1 MNKNKNR
8 LIAIILSAFGT
19 IFLIYY
25 IFRASLDIV
34 VSDYIRIINYY
45 LEDVSDLKY
54 LLSWECIS
62 RIPFTFLA
70 RFINVKLFN
79 YSVNF
84 DRILGLLGLFIL
96 NYVTISFVLKKIG
109 NKVLKAIASVA
120 VSYIVFSLMS
130 WEMILNG
137 TGYAHFIT
145 IGLASVVFSMLS
157 DDTVG
162 ARTTSP
168 HFKNQIAICILIIIT
183 SLIFGGSY
191 SVSFLCT
198 VIFFSVIKI
207 IYNFTIWA
215 RKNERANSE
224 IVGASPQ
231 YIYILISI
239 ICLLCYFKSNNTG
252 EPLIPVG
259 VKDITLIELV
269 RTNPIFPIRFL
280 LKSLASSI
288 IGVETFDYAII
299 FGTIDEKII
308 LLVGTIYLLIIVFVL
323 VLIIKCLLSFK
334 NKRVGASANGKTDIS
349 ELPIIYI
356 VYGLANYALVFLA
369 RYSFVR
375 DEYGMSSRY
384 SLQYMF
390 LTLGVILVLFLT
402 IDKVREGK
410 NSQIVGSNSE
420 IVGGNFMSPRVVGA
434 STASPHKI
442 ALITICA
449 LSISFIL
456 LGHITTNTDE
466 IFKADYRKIAY
477 ENLKEKAFK
486 YKELS
491 DEELENL
498 FEYRRSTEHIKNA
511 LRILQE
517 QHLNIYK

>member
-1 MNKNKNR
+1 M
-8 LIAIILSAFGT
+8 
-19 IFLIYY
+19 
-25 IFRASLDIV
+25 
-34 VSDYIRIINYY
+34 
-45 LEDVSDLKY
+45 
-54 LLSWECIS
+54 
-62 RIPFTFLA
+62 
-70 RFINVKLFN
+70 
-79 YSVNF
+79 
-84 DRILGLLGLFIL
+84 
-96 NYVTISFVLKKIG
+96 
-109 NKVLKAIASVA
+109 
-120 VSYIVFSLMS
+120 
-130 WEMILNG
+130 
-137 TGYAHFIT
+137 
-145 IGLASVVFSMLS
+145 
-157 DDTVG
+157 
-162 ARTTSP
+162 
-168 HFKNQIAICILIIIT
+168 
-183 SLIFGGSY
+183 
-191 SVSFLCT
+191 
-198 VIFFSVIKI
+198 
-207 IYNFTIWA
+207 
-215 RKNERANSE
+215 
-224 IVGASPQ
+224 
-231 YIYILISI
+231 
-239 ICLLCYFKSNNTG
+239 
-252 EPLIPVG
+252 
-259 VKDITLIELV
+259 
-269 RTNPIFPIRFL
+269 
-280 LKSLASSI
+280 
-288 IGVETFDYAII
+288 
-299 FGTIDEKII
+299 
-308 LLVGTIYLLIIVFVL
+308 
-323 VLIIKCLLSFK
+323 SFK